1 MKILERLFGAGGND
15 RKKADVGRN
24 DSCWCGSGKKYKRCC
39 LERDERERRKKN
51 GTL

>member
-1 MKILERLFGAGGND
+1 MKFLEKLFSAGVNTA
-15 RKKADVGRN
+15 KKEEIGRN
-24 DSCWCGSGKKYKRCC
+24 EQCHCGSGKKYKRCC